1 MVKGLQSINGYK
13 YYFNEDGVMQTGL
26 QTIKRQVY
34 YFNENGTMV
43 TDWKDVDNK

>member
-1 MVKGLQSINGYK
+1 
-13 YYFNEDGVMQTGL
+13 MQTGL